1 MISGDASE
9 PGDGSMSSKRS
20 TGAQR
25 DDTGDTLADDTDD
38 GDDDD
43 GSEGGTD
50 LQQ

>member
-1 MISGDASE
+1 
-9 PGDGSMSSKRS
+9 MSSKRS

-25 DDTGDTLADDTDD
+25 DDTGDTLVADDTDD